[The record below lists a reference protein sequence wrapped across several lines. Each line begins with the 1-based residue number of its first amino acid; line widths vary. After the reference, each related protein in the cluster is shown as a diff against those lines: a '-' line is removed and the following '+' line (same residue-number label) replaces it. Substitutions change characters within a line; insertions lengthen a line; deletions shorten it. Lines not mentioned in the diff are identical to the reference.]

1 VASYPKKGF
10 FWFLFS
16 VLLLTAAFYSVFEQ
30 DLLEKVWS
38 CIRSDLLTANAKL
51 RTENEGLKNAMAV
64 LEKQN
69 RQLKKAL
76 QDWVSQFSILDRDIL
91 TTRESGTDSFQD
103 PVQDLDKESFLN
115 QQIFRALLAERKRWD
130 SYQQSQYQ
138 GVLEGTL
145 EPAVVSSQY
154 LTFEDDNIREAYLEM
169 ENALNLHKKLIRD
182 IRLFHDEVQYRQK
195 QLLEDPSYQLYDLK
209 FNLEPFARESAMADA
224 LQQAMSAL
232 GAGIYPQESAQVL
245 DRLGDAFINPI
256 QELSEWLED
265 PADTSGPN
273 KYNYNFYIVFGK
285 KLMNYADA
293 LSRQSLIPLAPSAL
307 GELDF
312 FSRKMASSL
321 LRLYEAGEQG
331 DIDSTLLDMETLE
344 GELP

>member
-1 VASYPKKGF
+1 VANLPKKGF
-10 FWFLFS
+10 FWFLLS
-16 VLLLTAAFYSVFEQ
+16 LLLLTAVFYSVLEE
-30 DLLEKVWS
+30 DLLKKVWP

-51 RTENEGLKNAMAV
+51 RVENEGLKDAMAV

-76 QDWVSQFSILDRDIL
+76 LDWVSQFSTLDHDIL
-91 TTRESGTDSFQD
+91 TTRESSISSFQG
-103 PVQDLDKESFLN
+103 PIRNLDKESFLN
-115 QQIFRALLAERKRWD
+115 QQIYRALLAERKRWD
-130 SYQQSQYQ
+130 AYQQSQYQ
-138 GVLEGTL
+138 GILETTL
-145 EPAVVSSQY
+145 EPAVVSSQH
-154 LTFEDDNIREAYLEM
+154 LTFEDDNIQEAYLEI
-169 ENALNLHKKLIRD
+169 ENALNLHQKLIRD

-232 GAGIYPQESAQVL
+232 GAGVYPQEATQVL

-265 PADTSGPN
+265 PADTLGP
-273 KYNYNFYIVFGK
+273 KQYNYNFYIVFGK

-293 LSRQSLIPLAPSAL
+293 LSRQSLIPLAPAAL

-312 FSRKMASSL
+312 FSRKMARSF

-331 DIDSTLLDMETLE
+331 NIDSTLLDMETLE
-344 GELP
+344 RELP